1 MCTLFYFVD
10 LRTRFGMRDH
20 IGTKIKLS
28 KQLVVIRIR
37 YNNLLN

>member
-20 IGTKIKLS
+20 IGNKDQTIKTTSRNSYTL
-28 KQLVVIRIR
+28 Q
-37 YNNLLN
+37 